1 MKNMDFSA
9 FKRLLF
15 VDGND
20 IEFEYQDIQYTLNL
34 MDMKICVNRQKGKQ
48 ITFQYFAPA
57 VSDWSSLIEA
67 FLKAPLFD
75 GHSLIEIEKDITVTF
90 TAFNPD

>member
-1 MKNMDFSA
+1 MKNMDFNT

-57 VSDWSSLIEA
+57 VSDWNSLIEA

-75 GHSLIEIEKDITVTF
+75 GPSLIEIEKDITVTF